1 MLDIKILRTNPEI
14 IRKDLEKRRD
24 TAKLALFED
33 ALKIDKEWL
42 TTKKEVDALRA
53 KRNSLSLQ
61 ISEAKK
67 KGQDASEILKEAAT
81 VPKLMAEKEARLTE
95 LDEKITK
102 IMYQLPNLLHE
113 SVPYGESDE
122 QNVVVKK
129 FGTPKTYNFPL
140 KSHVDLLAELNLA
153 DIERAAKISGARFW
167 FLREEAALLDLA
179 LQQYGIDFMRKKG
192 YVFMIP
198 PYMMRNE
205 PYQGVT
211 SMGDFEEVLYK
222 VEGEDLHPI
231 ATAEHPLTAMHMGEV
246 FEEKDLPL
254 KLVGLSTNFR
264 KEAGAHGKDTKGI
277 FRGHQFTKVE
287 QVVLCK
293 PEDSWKIHE
302 ELIQN
307 AIEFF
312 TSLGLHFQQ
321 IMQCTGDIGIVAA
334 KKYDLEAWMPNQNTY
349 REVVSCSNCT
359 EYQARRLNIRY
370 RTNDGMK
377 HVHTLN
383 STVVATSRAIVA
395 IMENYQTKDGTI
407 KIPDVLVPYMG
418 GITEIK
424 KKS

>member
-1 MLDIKILRTNPEI
+1 MLDIKILRTTPEV

-24 TAKLALFED
+24 TAKLALFEE
-33 ALKIDKEWL
+33 ALQVDKEWL
-42 TTKKEVDALRA
+42 ITKKEVDALRA

-67 KGQDASEILKEAAT
+67 KGQDASAILKEAAE
-81 VPKLMAEKEARLTE
+81 VPKLMAAKELSLAE
-95 LDEKITK
+95 LDEKINK
-102 IMYQLPNLLHE
+102 IMYALPNLLHE

-167 FLREEAALLDLA
+167 FLKEEAALLDLA

-192 YVFMIP
+192 FTFVIP

-211 SMGDFEEVLYK
+211 SLGDFEEVLYK
-222 VEGEDLHPI
+222 IEGEDLHPI

-264 KEAGAHGKDTKGI
+264 KEAGSHGKDTKGI

-370 RTNDGMK
+370 RATDGVK
-377 HVHTLN
+377 HIHTLN

-395 IMENYQTKDGTI
+395 IMENNQTKDGTI

-424 KKS
+424 RK